1 VKSVREREALERYLE
16 QLEQSDEQDEVVID
30 PSAVAD
36 ALEKLRDHPEPEV
49 GFMRTTQGFIPAYNV
64 QAAVDAEHALIVVQ
78 QVTVQ
83 AGDNGSLQPMA
94 EAAQAAT
101 SGPAQPIHVVAD
113 AGYSNGEQAA
123 ACEAKGILPHV
134 PANRGVNSRGDGT
147 LFDRTEFTYQPESD
161 TFLCP
166 SGQTLARKQLMR
178 KDRVVLYAAQPEVC
192 GACPLKSRCT
202 VSPRRIVTR
211 HLHEEALQR
220 MQQRATP
227 EAMRLRR
234 ATAEHPFAN
243 LKYHIFGHP
252 RFLLR
257 GLRGAQTE
265 ISLAVA
271 VYNLKRM
278 LNILGGRK
286 LHVALQA
293 T

>member
-1 VKSVREREALERYLE
+1 
-16 QLEQSDEQDEVVID
+16 
-30 PSAVAD
+30 
-36 ALEKLRDHPEPEV
+36 
-49 GFMRTTQGFIPAYNV
+49 M
-64 QAAVDAEHALIVVQ
+64 
-78 QVTVQ
+78 
-83 AGDNGSLQPMA
+83 
-94 EAAQAAT
+94 
-101 SGPAQPIHVVAD
+101 
-113 AGYSNGEQAA
+113 
-123 ACEAKGILPHV
+123 

-166 SGQTLARKQLMR
+166 AGKTLARKQLMR
-178 KDRVVLYAAQPEVC
+178 KDRTVLYAVQPEVC

-234 ATAEHPFAN
+234 STVEHPFAN
-243 LKYHIFGHP
+243 LKYRIFGHP

-271 VYNLKRM
+271 AYNLKRM

-286 LHVALQA
+286 LRAALQA

>member
-1 VKSVREREALERYLE
+1 
-16 QLEQSDEQDEVVID
+16 
-30 PSAVAD
+30 VAS
-36 ALEKLRDHPEPEV
+36 ALEKLHRHQEPEV
-49 GFMRTTQGFIPAYNV
+49 AFMRTSHGFIPAYNV
-64 QAAVDAEHALIVVQ
+64 QTAVDAEHALIVAQ

-101 SGPAQPIHVVAD
+101 GGPAQPINVVAD
-113 AGYSNGEQAA
+113 AGYSNGEQAE

-166 SGQTLARKQLMR
+166 AGQTLARKQIMR
-178 KDRVVLYAAQPEVC
+178 KDRAVLYAAQPEVC

-220 MQQRATP
+220 MQQRATS

-234 ATAEHPFAN
+234 VTAEHPFAN
-243 LKYHIFGHP
+243 LKY
-252 RFLLR
+252 RR
-257 GLRGAQTE
+257 ASRDSGAD
-265 ISLAVA
+265 IRAVA
-271 VYNLKRM
+271 IR
-278 LNILGGRK
+278 
-286 LHVALQA
+286 LQRW
-293 T
+293 